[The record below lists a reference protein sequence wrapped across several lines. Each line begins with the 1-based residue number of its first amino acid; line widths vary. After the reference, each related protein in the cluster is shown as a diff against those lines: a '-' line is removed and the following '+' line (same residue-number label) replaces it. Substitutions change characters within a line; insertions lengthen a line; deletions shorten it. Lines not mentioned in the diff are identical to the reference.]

1 MIPFYMIRTA
11 ILHEANLDLH
21 EYAVCQI
28 LAVRGGSQLYGD
40 SKKFTEIGYNEIG
53 LSINVTGRSAIRICK
68 RLIEKGLIEK
78 DKKDPLRKRVTKK
91 WEQLVLS
98 PENRGDET
106 SRGGDETSQEGGD
119 ETSQEGGDE
128 TSQTLYKYISKSTFK
143 NTKENF
149 SPNISADSQQMQE
162 EKNTPQFPPNPPKKE
177 KEFSAQMMACK
188 SYEKAR
194 EKFQVKNG
202 LQPDVF
208 SWDNKALADLEK
220 VTVRLKEK
228 MRVNGRT
235 WEHDKDFTQKYL
247 APFFEAAAISHI
259 WFNSIFSIGIM
270 ANRFADTYDEII
282 MQKNGNTKAARNND
296 PNGHLISAEDAAR
309 ATANVIARRRAKE
322 QRRAS

>member
-1 MIPFYMIRTA
+1 
-11 ILHEANLDLH
+11 
-21 EYAVCQI
+21 
-28 LAVRGGSQLYGD
+28 
-40 SKKFTEIGYNEIG
+40 
-53 LSINVTGRSAIRICK
+53 
-68 RLIEKGLIEK
+68 
-78 DKKDPLRKRVTKK
+78 
-91 WEQLVLS
+91 
-98 PENRGDET
+98 
-106 SRGGDETSQEGGD
+106 
-119 ETSQEGGDE
+119 
-128 TSQTLYKYISKSTFK
+128 
-143 NTKENF
+143 
-149 SPNISADSQQMQE
+149 MQE

-296 PNGHLISAEDAAR
+296 PNGHLISPEDATR
-309 ATANVIARRRAKE
+309 ATFNVIERMRRKRE
-322 QRRAS
+322 RRAS